1 LDGNIYLIIIYPLVY
16 ILPAYAAN
24 GAPVIFGGG
33 RPLDLG
39 KRFGKKRIF
48 GNSKSIRGAIA
59 GLIAGI
65 MVGIAESQVFPYLL
79 YISIALALGAIFG
92 DLLGSFIK
100 RQAGMK
106 PGTTVPFLDQYGFFV
121 FALLFA
127 LPFGNLPT
135 LYGFLFL
142 LLLTGPL
149 HLIANICANKLKLKK
164 VPW

>member
-1 LDGNIYLIIIYPLVY
+1 LDGNLYLIIIYPLVY

-33 RPLDLG
+33 RPLDLR
-39 KRFGKKRIF
+39 KRFRKKRIF

-59 GLIAGI
+59 GIIAG
-65 MVGIAESQVFPYLL
+65 MAVGIAESQVFPYLL
-79 YISIALALGAIFG
+79 YVSIALSMGAIFG

-106 PGTTVPFLDQYGFFV
+106 PGTTVPFLDQYGFFI

-127 LPFGNLPT
+127 LPLGNLPT

-149 HLIANICANKLKLKK
+149 HLIANICANALRLKK